1 MISLVK
7 DVFFCFCCM
16 KYRLNCTFFPFKINA
31 SGRIMV
37 LQQILNLSN
46 FYHAYLTSYIEKC
59 FADGSCHYTFME
71 KYKYQK
77 MQWKILDEI

>member
-1 MISLVK
+1 
-7 DVFFCFCCM
+7 
-16 KYRLNCTFFPFKINA
+16 
-31 SGRIMV
+31 MV

-46 FYHAYLTSYIEKC
+46 FYHAYLTSYIEKY